1 MGTSTAIIFAIY
13 TVAVAAA
20 WGLFAILRVHVKGYE
35 EYSNHITWVTKLM
48 FWALLVL
55 TAVGYALVFT
65 MDFSLDGKAARTPGV
80 AEVTF

>member
-1 MGTSTAIIFAIY
+1 MATSTVVVFAIY

-20 WGLFAILRVHVKGYE
+20 WALFAILRVHVKGYE

-48 FWALLVL
+48 FWALLLL
-55 TAVGYALVFT
+55 TFVGYVLVFSQ
-65 MDFSLDGKAARTPGV
+65 DFSLENKPARSQGV